1 MAIERLTQIVAL
13 PDSNAGVR
21 SLPSIAK
28 LRLVGAAQTIA
39 YLKRFPDW
47 GPSIPSLLNYI
58 HEGTEWA
65 AHRPCLKNDGSHH
78 WIPHWVVCFDCTCQS
93 GCCKGNSTS
102 ICMARHW
109 QWHCNVCTPQAESTP
124 RNPEAGSAYRLSP
137 QSPVSKEARNKLWG
151 ITTHIQAKGSKF
163 P

>member
-1 MAIERLTQIVAL
+1 MILGGYSMAIERLTQIVAL

-58 HEGTEWA
+58 HEGTEWV

-78 WIPHWVVCFDCTCQS
+78 WIPHQVACFDCTCRS
-93 GCCKGNSTS
+93 GCCEGDGTS
-102 ICMARHW
+102 LRAAQHR
-109 QWHCNVCTPQAESTP
+109 QWHSISQCPVWSVTLWEDEEGLPP
-124 RNPEAGSAYRLSP
+124 PHEA
-137 QSPVSKEARNKLWG
+137 
-151 ITTHIQAKGSKF
+151 
-163 P
+163 